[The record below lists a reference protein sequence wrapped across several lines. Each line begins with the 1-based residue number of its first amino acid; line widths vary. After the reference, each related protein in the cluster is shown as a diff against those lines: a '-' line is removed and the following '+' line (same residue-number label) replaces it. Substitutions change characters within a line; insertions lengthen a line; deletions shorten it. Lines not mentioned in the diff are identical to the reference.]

1 MANNLG
7 KLAYGVNIEELSKNL
22 YRFTFLVDDDA
33 YLIDMDKDQKEHVV
47 NNCMFRKPIYDYN
60 YMDKYGNIR
69 VVKSTCMEVKLFKGR
84 LISIREKG
92 TNEWL
97 KFSI

>member
-1 MANNLG
+1 MEKNLG
-7 KLAYGVNIEELSKNL
+7 KLAYNVSVEELNENL
-22 YRFTFLVDDDA
+22 YRFTFLVNDDA
-33 YLIDMDKDQKEHVV
+33 YLIDMDKTQRDRVV
-47 NNCMFRKPIYDYN
+47 NNCMFEKHIYDYN
-60 YMDKYGNIR
+60 YIDKYGNVR

-92 TNEWL
+92 NNEWL